1 MNHMPLHTRSL
12 LFALVEHDP
21 TWAFFFYNEYL
32 LLLRKE
38 GLRQALKS
46 NRGQLDPIWFYS
58 LSLVRRCEPLLAPP
72 NGVIRGGACY
82 SEYSSVCEMECNEG
96 YEPLGSTK
104 RQCTVHPQ
112 YNIMEWSGIP
122 LQCVGQWALNGSNVL
137 AYYVINH

>member
-1 MNHMPLHTRSL
+1 MTQPEL
-12 LFALVEHDP
+12 
-21 TWAFFFYNEYL
+21 FFYNEYL
-32 LLLRKE
+32 LLLREE
-38 GLRQALKS
+38 GLRHALKS

-104 RQCTVHPQ
+104 RQCIVHPQ

-122 LQCVGQWALNGSNVL
+122 LQCAGQQALTAL
-137 AYYVINH
+137 TF